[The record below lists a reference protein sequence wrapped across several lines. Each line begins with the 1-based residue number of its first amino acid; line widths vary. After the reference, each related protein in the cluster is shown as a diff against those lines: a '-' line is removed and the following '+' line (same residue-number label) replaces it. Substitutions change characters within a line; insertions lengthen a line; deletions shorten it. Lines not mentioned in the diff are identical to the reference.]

1 MLKLFHNFFSAEQ
14 ASKKQTKLNTQK
26 HELYLKMPYRKK
38 IKFSLESVFTKV
50 GPKGHG
56 PASPSLHFLLVLTI
70 LAH

>member
-1 MLKLFHNFFSAEQ
+1 
-14 ASKKQTKLNTQK
+14 
-26 HELYLKMPYRKK
+26 MPYRKK

-56 PASPSLHFLLVLTI
+56 PASPSLHLLLVLPI